1 MAQSIATSGPYIART
16 AEDLTQSL
24 IDYFVLMQTG
34 VTDFTVGS
42 VIRTEFEAVAQL
54 AEQFYAD
61 QATQLQDAIAQSAYS
76 AFNFSPLLSGQATGY
91 LVFQVGSPGLSADTL
106 FSTGTTWQ
114 PEGQNT
120 TFSTNVSFTIPM
132 NTAGFWH
139 VPANSLTLGTLGN
152 LNGGVQGNLLF
163 PTPGV
168 TVFSEDGLHYGAGN
182 FLEPGGGSV
191 SINQLGLGFKNG
203 RDPETPLELRTRF
216 TSFLSS
222 LHRSTLDA
230 LEYGASLA
238 QVLDT
243 NGNIIEQ
250 AALTKAIDVN
260 VDNTIV
266 PSEGFVNVYVFNGV
280 GTPGGQVTSGDLIG
294 AAQDSLDGTIP
305 GGIFK
310 PGYKAAGITT
320 ECFGAL
326 EKVATITLT
335 VTPVGIGTALAVSPH
350 FLKPAVVQAA
360 QDYFS
365 SLKIGDKVYE
375 SALLSYIVSVPGVQA
390 VTINSFSFSPSVSSS
405 GDVFLIPTNGI
416 ALLAANNPTVI
427 VAS

>member
-1 MAQSIATSGPYIART
+1 MPQSVATSGPYIART

-24 IDYFVLMQTG
+24 MDYFVLMGTD

-54 AEQFYAD
+54 AEQFYSD
-61 QATQLQDAIAQSAYS
+61 QASQLADAIAQSAYS
-76 AFNFSPLLSGQATGY
+76 AFNFPPLPSSQATGY
-91 LVFQVGSPGLSADTL
+91 LVFEVDSPGLTADTD

-120 TFSTNVSFTIPM
+120 TFATNVTFTIPM

-139 VPANSLTLGTLGN
+139 VPANCLTIGTLGN

-163 PTPGV
+163 PNPGV
-168 TVFSEDGLHYGAGN
+168 KVFSEDGLHYGAN
-182 FLEPGGGSV
+182 NYLEPGNGSV
-191 SINQLGLGFKNG
+191 SVNQLGLGFKNG
-203 RDPETPLELRTRF
+203 KDPETPLEMRTRF

-238 QVLDT
+238 QVLDN
-243 NGNIIEQ
+243 NGNVTEQ
-250 AALTKAIDVN
+250 AVLTKAIDVN
-260 VDNTIV
+260 VDSSIV
-266 PSEGFVNVYVFNGV
+266 PTEGFVNVYVFNGV
-280 GTPGGQVTSGDLIG
+280 GTPGGQATSGTLVG

-320 ECFGAL
+320 ECFAAN
-326 EKVATITLT
+326 EYIATIALT
-335 VTPVGIGTALAVSPH
+335 VTPVGIGTALAVSSS
-350 FLKPAVVQAA
+350 FLVPAVTQA
-360 QDYFS
+360 
-365 SLKIGDKVYE
+365 
-375 SALLSYIVSVPGVQA
+375 
-390 VTINSFSFSPSVSSS
+390 
-405 GDVFLIPTNGI
+405 
-416 ALLAANNPTVI
+416 
-427 VAS
+427 